1 MYFKNNNNF
10 LHGVNFHHFHDDKK
24 HLAGQ
29 GSINKDDLNNI
40 IKFIGRDNILNADEF
55 CNRVKENKLGDNKVC
70 FTFDDGIKSQIDVA
84 LPILED
90 YQIKSFFFVYTS
102 LFEGNPDPLE
112 AYRFF
117 RLNYF
122 KNVDEFYE
130 EFFKELNDPKIK
142 LFLEKREGAIK
153 EVKRKSPYYSINDI
167 KFRQVRDYYIPK
179 DKYKKTMNSMFAKKN
194 FEAKEF
200 YSNLFLNKSD
210 LLNLKSLGNTI
221 GLHSHTHP
229 TSLENLDIKLQK
241 YEYQKN
247 QSVLSNILNI
257 ETKQINSMSHPCGSY
272 NIETLETLIHMG
284 IEVGFKHLMV
294 IEKEKGMKKIN
305 NSNLEIARQDH
316 TAILKLI

>member
-1 MYFKNNNNF
+1 MILK
-10 LHGVNFHHFHDDKK
+10 
-24 HLAGQ
+24 
-29 GSINKDDLNNI
+29 LN
-40 IKFIGRDNILNADEF
+40 
-55 CNRVKENKLGDNKVC
+55 
-70 FTFDDGIKSQIDVA
+70 
-84 LPILED
+84 
-90 YQIKSFFFVYTS
+90 
-102 LFEGNPDPLE
+102 
-112 AYRFF
+112 
-117 RLNYF
+117 
-122 KNVDEFYE
+122 
-130 EFFKELNDPKIK
+130 
-142 LFLEKREGAIK
+142 FLEKREGAIK

-247 QSVLSNILNI
+247 QAVLSNILNI